1 MYNMQ
6 EYLKYLK
13 QPLVLALVGT
23 LIYYILERLDCY
35 INARKT
41 ASLNRRSGIVFVILF
56 ASLYYITMD
65 ESNSNAEI
73 FTDIGNF

>member
-13 QPLVLALVGT
+13 QPVVLALVGT

-41 ASLNRRSGIVFVILF
+41 ASLNRRSAIVFVILF

-65 ESNSNAEI
+65 QSNSNAEI

>member
-13 QPLVLALVGT
+13 QPVVLALVGT

-41 ASLNRRSGIVFVILF
+41 ASLNRRSSIVFVILF

-65 ESNSNAEI
+65 QNGGNQEI

>member
-13 QPLVLALVGT
+13 QPVVLALVGT

-56 ASLYYITMD
+56 SSLYYITM
-65 ESNSNAEI
+65 EQNGGNQEI

>member
-1 MYNMQ
+1 MYNME

-13 QPLVLALVGT
+13 QPLVLAIVGT

-41 ASLNRRSGIVFVILF
+41 ASLNRRSLIVFVILF
-56 ASLYYITMD
+56 GSLYYITM
-65 ESNSNAEI
+65 EQNGGNQEI

>member
-1 MYNMQ
+1 MQ

-65 ESNSNAEI
+65 QSNSNAEI

>member
-1 MYNMQ
+1 ME

-13 QPLVLALVGT
+13 NPLILALVGT
-23 LIYYILERLDCY
+23 FIYYILERLDCY

-41 ASLNRRSGIVFVILF
+41 ASLNRRSLIVFVILF
-56 ASLYYITMD
+56 GSLYYITM
-65 ESNSNAEI
+65 EQNGGNQEI

>member
-1 MYNMQ
+1 MYNME

-13 QPLVLALVGT
+13 QPLILALVGT
-23 LIYYILERLDCY
+23 SIYYILERLDCY

-41 ASLNRRSGIVFVILF
+41 ASLNRRSLIVFVILF
-56 ASLYYITMD
+56 GSLYYITM
-65 ESNSNAEI
+65 EQNGGNQEI

>member
-13 QPLVLALVGT
+13 QPVVLALVGT
-23 LIYYILERLDCY
+23 FIYYILERLDCY

-56 ASLYYITMD
+56 ASLYYITI
-65 ESNSNAEI
+65 EQNGGNQEI

>member
-1 MYNMQ
+1 MNSQ
-6 EYLKYLK
+6 IINI
-13 QPLVLALVGT
+13 LAQL
-23 LIYYILERLDCY
+23 
-35 INARKT
+35 KT

-65 ESNSNAEI
+65 QSNSNAEI

>member
-13 QPLVLALVGT
+13 QPVVLALVGAF
-23 LIYYILERLDCY
+23 IYYILERLDCY

-41 ASLNRRSGIVFVILF
+41 ASLNRRSLIVFVILF

-65 ESNSNAEI
+65 QNGGNQEI

>member
-1 MYNMQ
+1 MYNME

-13 QPLVLALVGT
+13 NPLILALVGT
-23 LIYYILERLDCY
+23 FIYYILERLDCY

-41 ASLNRRSGIVFVILF
+41 ASLNRRSLIVFVILF
-56 ASLYYITMD
+56 ASLYYITM
-65 ESNSNAEI
+65 EQNGGNQEI

>member
-13 QPLVLALVGT
+13 QPAVLALVGT
-23 LIYYILERLDCY
+23 FIYYILERLDCY

-41 ASLNRRSGIVFVILF
+41 ASLNRRSAIVFVILF

-65 ESNSNAEI
+65 QSNSNAEI

>member
-1 MYNMQ
+1 ME

-13 QPLVLALVGT
+13 QPLILALVGT
-23 LIYYILERLDCY
+23 SIYYILERLDCY

-41 ASLNRRSGIVFVILF
+41 ASLNRRSLIVFVILF
-56 ASLYYITMD
+56 GSLYYITM
-65 ESNSNAEI
+65 EQNGGNQEI

>member
-1 MYNMQ
+1 MQ

-13 QPLVLALVGT
+13 QPVVLALVGT

-41 ASLNRRSGIVFVILF
+41 ASLNRRSGIVFVILVV
-56 ASLYYITMD
+56 SLYYITMD
-65 ESNSNAEI
+65 QNGGNQEI

>member
-65 ESNSNAEI
+65 QSNSNAEI

>member
-1 MYNMQ
+1 MQ

-13 QPLVLALVGT
+13 QPVVLALVGT
-23 LIYYILERLDCY
+23 FIYYALERLDCY

-41 ASLNRRSGIVFVILF
+41 ASLNRRSSIVFVILF

-65 ESNSNAEI
+65 QNGGNQEI

>member
-13 QPLVLALVGT
+13 QPLILALVGT

-65 ESNSNAEI
+65 QSNSNAEI

>member
-1 MYNMQ
+1 MQ

-13 QPLVLALVGT
+13 QPVVLALVGT

-41 ASLNRRSGIVFVILF
+41 ASLNRRSSIVFVILF

-65 ESNSNAEI
+65 QNGGNQEI

>member
-1 MYNMQ
+1 MYNLE

-13 QPLVLALVGT
+13 QPLILALVGT
-23 LIYYILERLDCY
+23 SIYYILERLDCY

-41 ASLNRRSGIVFVILF
+41 ASLNRRSLIVFVILF
-56 ASLYYITMD
+56 GSLYYITM
-65 ESNSNAEI
+65 EQNVGNQEI

>member
-1 MYNMQ
+1 MYNME

-13 QPLVLALVGT
+13 NPLILALVGT
-23 LIYYILERLDCY
+23 FIYYILERLDCY

-41 ASLNRRSGIVFVILF
+41 ASLNRRSLIVFVILF
-56 ASLYYITMD
+56 GSLYYITM
-65 ESNSNAEI
+65 EQNGGNQEI